1 MLRINLREIID
12 FYSNTNLTMRLFH
25 EWVGLDRFSKITPET
40 IKMIAEIRANETG
53 SLKKIMPTIAVPAA
67 PIPVHTA

>member
-1 MLRINLREIID
+1 
-12 FYSNTNLTMRLFH
+12 
-25 EWVGLDRFSKITPET
+25 
-40 IKMIAEIRANETG
+40 MIAEIRANETG